1 MKHIQVKRHDG
12 NYFYKATDVFSEG
25 MASDIATEAYEW
37 ISNNRKPITSEVYP
51 PETCR
56 ASYEL
61 LKNTPFWSVFYAE
74 IKKHIAKYCEVT
86 GIDSSLV
93 SIDESWMTK
102 VDDIEI
108 PGKHSRDS
116 LRRRLKQNNTFG
128 NMHSHEHNQI
138 GIVYYAK
145 NPDPKFGTLVKLS
158 ENKIFKN
165 DGEVNSLLIFNP
177 QLYHTAVYP
186 TLEDIQNNGERI
198 TIVLDCIMEESN
210 QENQTED

>member
-1 MKHIQVKRHDG
+1 MKNIQVKRHDG

-25 MASDIATEAYEW
+25 MASNIAVEAYEW
-37 ISNNRKPITSEVYP
+37 ISNNRKEITSEVYP
-51 PETCR
+51 PEASI

-61 LKNTPFWSVFYAE
+61 LKDTPFWSVFYEE
-74 IKKHIAKYCEVT
+74 IKKHIAKYCEVA
-86 GIDSSLV
+86 GIDSSLM

-108 PGKHSRDS
+108 SVPVNKKHSRDS
-116 LRRRLKQNNTFG
+116 LRRRLEQHNTFG
-128 NMHSHEHNQI
+128 NMHSHEHNKI

-186 TLEDIQNNGERI
+186 SLEDIQNNGERI
-198 TIVLDCIMEESN
+198 TVVLDCIMEESN
-210 QENQTED
+210 QED

>member
-1 MKHIQVKRHDG
+1 MKNIQVKRHDG

-51 PETCR
+51 PETSI
-56 ASYEL
+56 ASYKL
-61 LKNTPFWSVFYAE
+61 LKDNLFWSVFYKE
-74 IKKHIAKYCEVT
+74 LKKHIVKYCEVT

-93 SIDESWMTK
+93 SISESWMTK

-108 PGKHSRDS
+108 PRKHSKDS
-116 LRRRLKQNNTFG
+116 LRRRLEQHNTFG

-198 TIVLDCIMEESN
+198 TVVLDCVM
-210 QENQTED
+210 

>member
-25 MASDIATEAYEW
+25 IASDIATEAYEW

-56 ASYEL
+56 ASYKL
-61 LKNTPFWSVFYAE
+61 LKDTPFWSVFYAE